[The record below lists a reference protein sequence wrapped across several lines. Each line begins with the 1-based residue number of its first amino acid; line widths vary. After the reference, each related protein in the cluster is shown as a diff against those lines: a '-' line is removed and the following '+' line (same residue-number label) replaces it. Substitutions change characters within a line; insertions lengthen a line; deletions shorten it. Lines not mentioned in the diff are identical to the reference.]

1 MRSPRD
7 PDDPERMR
15 APTADLP
22 LFAETP
28 HPRAPHYDRIPIP
41 PSIAGSPTSIA
52 AAEAVEARGTAQRQ
66 RDRILAYLRG
76 RPDGATEGEIAR
88 DCGLSG
94 DSVRPRVREL
104 GDGVGP
110 QMGLGLIERT
120 TATRRIPGHR
130 DAIIWR
136 AR

>member
-1 MRSPRD
+1 MRHPRD

-22 LFAETP
+22 LFAP
-28 HPRAPHYDRIPIP
+28 VPRRSVTP

-66 RDRILAYLRG
+66 RDRILAYLRA
-76 RPDGATEGEIAR
+76 RPDGATAGEVEAATGISGTRAR
-88 DCGLSG
+88 LL
-94 DSVRPRVREL
+94 EL
-104 GDGVGP
+104 GHGVG
-110 QMGLGLIERT
+110 QQLGLGLIERT

-130 DAIIWR
+130 DATIWR